1 MFRKEITCAQGAQK
15 KKRKEEKKNLRNSI
29 AGLANYGF
37 FISYAYET
45 TLQEQETM
53 IPAVVVFPPQNV
65 NSKNNKL

>member
-1 MFRKEITCAQGAQK
+1 MHKVH
-15 KKRKEEKKNLRNSI
+15 KKRGEKNLRNSI

-53 IPAVVVFPPQNV
+53 ILAVVFFLSPPQNV